1 MVGDAV
7 LLRVLGRGKLGAG
20 SLVLEAKSEVEEQIP
35 WLRNIVISGYAGYDR
50 QLLPGEDIPWLCVGQ
65 GASTNG
71 ASIHRSLSSDAV
83 IYLKT
88 FSKRGHQ

>member
-1 MVGDAV
+1 MQD
-7 LLRVLGRGKLGAG
+7 R
-20 SLVLEAKSEVEEQIP
+20 SFLEAKSEVEEQVP
-35 WLRNIVISGYAGYDR
+35 WLRNIFISGYAGYDR

-88 FSKRGHQ
+88 FSKRPHQ

>member
-35 WLRNIVISGYAGYDR
+35 WLRNIVISGHAGYDR
-50 QLLPGEDIPWLCVGQ
+50 QVLP
-65 GASTNG
+65 A
-71 ASIHRSLSSDAV
+71 
-83 IYLKT
+83 KT
-88 FSKRGHQ
+88 FHGSVWARELQQTARQFTGAFQAMQSFI